1 MKIVVI
7 GGTGLI
13 GSKTVAILREGGHE
27 VLAASP
33 NTGVN
38 SITGEGLK
46 EAMAGTQVVIDLAN
60 SPSFEDK
67 AVLEFFETSGRNLH
81 AAEAAAGVRHHIAL
95 SIVGTDRTPDNGYFR
110 AKVAQE
116 KLIETSGIPYT
127 IIRSTQFLEFLG
139 AIAASSADGNMVRLS
154 PGLFQPIA
162 ADDVAAIVAD
172 VALAAPRN
180 GIVEIAGPERAPF
193 NEIVARYLKA
203 VGDPREVVSDPE
215 ARYWGGRVE
224 ERSLVPLGEARLGR
238 IGFDEWLPHR
248 DVHCMVRQREFIFYD
263 SGYHRASPDAGAKAI
278 SHRAGLQDVGQL
290 LALALRDSGRT
301 AGAVSFQNSLH
312 PINLPAL
319 QPQANIRAMNFKDIS
334 NFGSGSALHIESHG
348 VKPVSHPIR
357 TIAQGL
363 LAELN
368 QLLNFLGSSTDLYR
382 SHATSC
388 LSVTCYMMS
397 CYLCNPIYQAFVA

>member
-13 GSKTVAILREGGHE
+13 GSKTVAILRQGGHE
-27 VLAASP
+27 VVAASP
-33 NTGVN
+33 RSGIN
-38 SITGEGLK
+38 SVTGEGIK
-46 EAMAGTQVVIDLAN
+46 EAVAGAQVVIDLAN
-60 SPSFEDK
+60 SPSFENK
-67 AVLEFFETSGRNLH
+67 AVLDFFETSGRNLL
-81 AAEAAAGVRHHIAL
+81 AAEAAAGVAHHIAL

-116 KLIETSGIPYT
+116 KLIESSGIPYT

-139 AIAASSADGNMVRLS
+139 AIADSAADGNRIRLS

-224 ERSLVPLGEARLGR
+224 EHSLVPLGEARLGR
-238 IGFDEWLPHR
+238 IGLDEWLR
-248 DVHCMVRQREFIFYD
+248 RSR
-263 SGYHRASPDAGAKAI
+263 
-278 SHRAGLQDVGQL
+278 
-290 LALALRDSGRT
+290 
-301 AGAVSFQNSLH
+301 
-312 PINLPAL
+312 PA
-319 QPQANIRAMNFKDIS
+319 A
-334 NFGSGSALHIESHG
+334 
-348 VKPVSHPIR
+348 
-357 TIAQGL
+357 
-363 LAELN
+363 
-368 QLLNFLGSSTDLYR
+368 
-382 SHATSC
+382 
-388 LSVTCYMMS
+388 
-397 CYLCNPIYQAFVA
+397 